1 MENEYL
7 QQFHQQGYFTVPAL
21 LTEGEIK
28 AVFAEIEHIVEH
40 SADVPDELI
49 QYEPRVMSGEVA
61 VDQLELAVRKLFR
74 MAVHNAFFAR
84 LARHPRWLEIAH
96 ALLGPRLNL
105 VQSMLLMKPPH
116 CSTAKVWHQDNAYF
130 RLFPCQLLGFWV
142 ACDAATVENG

>member
-61 VDQLELAVRKLFR
+61 VRYVGLR
-74 MAVHNAFFAR
+74 
-84 LARHPRWLEIAH
+84 
-96 ALLGPRLNL
+96 
-105 VQSMLLMKPPH
+105 
-116 CSTAKVWHQDNAYF
+116 
-130 RLFPCQLLGFWV
+130 
-142 ACDAATVENG
+142 